1 MRQTGVIVMTRL
13 HIRLRFLP
21 LLVVLAIAGAC
32 WAGAPAGRAAT
43 TTPTAPRPKLQRIAR
58 LEAPPDR
65 HARDA
70 TAGMGSNA
78 CLALLASDPGSAS
91 DDAAEWAKRGG
102 GDDAAQC
109 AALADVAL
117 GDPAAGAVSLDALA
131 QHRTT
136 ADARRAV
143 FADQAVQAW
152 LLAGRPVDALASAR
166 HAVALDPLD
175 ADLLVDRGR
184 AAVAAGDA
192 TDAVADLSRALAI
205 RPNDAEALVARASA
219 YRRQER
225 LDAAKADIEAACQLD
240 PDEPSALLERGILRE
255 RTGDADGAR
264 ADWDHIL
271 AISPDTHEADLAQQ
285 DLALLEAGPE
295 AR

>member
-1 MRQTGVIVMTRL
+1 MTRL
-13 HIRLRFLP
+13 HRRLRLLP
-21 LLVVLAIAGAC
+21 ILAIAGLIVAGSC
-32 WAGAPAGRAAT
+32 WAGASSCRAAT
-43 TTPTAPRPKLQRIAR
+43 PDPARPAARLQRLAK
-58 LEAPPDR
+58 LEAPADR
-65 HARDA
+65 HAHDA
-70 TAGMGSNA
+70 VLAAGSNA
-78 CLALLASDPGSAS
+78 CLALLASDPQAAS
-91 DDAAEWAKRGG
+91 DDAVEWSKHGG

-109 AALADVAL
+109 GALADVAL
-117 GDPAAGAVSLDALA
+117 GDPAAGAASLDALS

-136 ADARRAV
+136 AEQRRAL

-152 LLAGRPVDALASAR
+152 LLAGRPDAALASAR
-166 HAVALDPLD
+166 HAVALDPAD
-175 ADLLVDRGR
+175 EDLLVDRGR

-192 TDAVADLSRALAI
+192 ADAVADLSHALAVH
-205 RPNDAEALVARASA
+205 PNNTEALVARAAA

-225 LDAAKADIEAACQLD
+225 LDAARADIDTACQIE

-264 ADWDHIL
+264 ADWDRIL